1 MSHHHTPPHAPVIII
16 ATFVGLLV
24 LMLPPIASF
33 GFTHVPTGLTS
44 EVYLPLIAKPS
55 FLTPPPPGDWLAYV
69 NYYRATANLPPV
81 SEQSDF
87 SAGDRLHARYMVK
100 NDIIEHTEDPT
111 NPWYTQ
117 EGYNAAQSSNLA
129 ASYEV
134 DRTDEWAIDSWM
146 QAPFHAVGVLDPE
159 LLQVGYGSYREA
171 DGRLQMGAA
180 LDVTRGLTHTP
191 PATMRFPIRWP
202 ANGIS
207 VPIGQHWG
215 ETPDPLTSCPGYS
228 APAGLPVILQI
239 GLGNVTPDV
248 TAHSFFQGTAPL
260 DHCVFDETSYVNP
273 DSTQQELARDILGS
287 RDAIVLIPRA
297 PLTAGMSYTVSITTN
312 GWTYS
317 WTFSIRATNEPPAQ
331 AMEGIVR

>member
-1 MSHHHTPPHAPVIII
+1 MSHHHIPPRAPVIII

-33 GFTHVPTGLTS
+33 GSTHAPTGPTS
-44 EVYLPLIAKPS
+44 EVFLPLIAKPS
-55 FLTPPPPGDWLAYV
+55 FLAPPPPGDWLAYV

-81 SEQSDF
+81 SEESDF

-100 NDIIEHTEDPT
+100 NDVIEHTEDST

-117 EGYNAAQSSNLA
+117 EGYNAARSSNLA

-134 DRTDEWAIDSWM
+134 DKTDEWAIDAWM
-146 QAPFHAVGVLDPE
+146 TAPFHAVGVLDPG
-159 LLQVGYGSYREA
+159 LRQVGYGAYREA
-171 DGRLQMGAA
+171 DGGFQMGAA
-180 LDVTRGLTHTP
+180 LDVIRGLTYP
-191 PATMRFPIRWP
+191 PPSSIMFPIRWP

-228 APAGLPVILQI
+228 RPAGLPVILQ
-239 GLGNVTPDV
+239 LGPGNITPAV
-248 TAHSFFQGTAPL
+248 TAHSFFQGTTPL
-260 DHCVFDETSYVNP
+260 DHCVFDETSYLNP
-273 DSTQQELARDILGS
+273 DAKQQELARDVLGS

-297 PLTAGMSYTVSITTN
+297 PLTAGTSYTVSITTN

-331 AMEGIVR
+331 TMEGIVR